1 MAALIGSSVVAP
13 RRWLHQPGDLR
24 APDLSP
30 AHLRLFSRGGEPAD
44 PLTPVLLS
52 DTERIF
58 RFRGMPQAVGAA
70 RRALRQWESHF
81 EPILFY
87 DLSLCV
93 SELVTMSVQQRD
105 PADDDEAEL
114 AVRRSTAVVRAEVRE
129 HRPDLVVRSAP
140 ARTGNDWG
148 MFIVDRVADRWAVE
162 RDSGARVWCEID
174 LARDGRSRRN
184 ELAGGGRLPGSSSV

>member
-13 RRWLHQPGDLR
+13 RRWLRSPRHLCAGE
-24 APDLSP
+24 LSP
-30 AHLRLFSRGGEPAD
+30 AHLRLVSQEGGSAD

-52 DTERIF
+52 DTERVF

-81 EPILFY
+81 EPVLFY

-93 SELVTMSVQQRD
+93 SELVTMSVQQRETG
-105 PADDDEAEL
+105 DDDEAEL
-114 AVRRSTAVVRAEVRE
+114 AVSRSHAVVRAEVRE
-129 HRPDLVVRSAP
+129 PRQDLVVRSAP
-140 ARTGNDWG
+140 VTTGNDWG

-162 RDSGARVWCEID
+162 RHTSTRVWCEID

-184 ELAGGGRLPGSSSV
+184 ELAGGGRLPSSTRA